1 MKAKRHA
8 KILEFIQQ
16 NEIETQDEILEKLKN
31 CGFEVTQAT
40 ISRDIKELRLVKTL
54 SSTGKYRYTSVKSDT
69 GDLSAKFY
77 TLFVNSIT
85 NVDYAGNTVVL
96 RCYAGMAQAVCA
108 ALDAMQWEG
117 LVGTLAGDDTI
128 FVLLRTESYAVKM
141 VQNLKKMFPQ

>member
-16 NEIETQDEILEKLKN
+16 NEIETQDEILEKLKR

>member
-16 NEIETQDEILEKLKN
+16 NEIETQDEILEKLKS

-54 SSTGKYRYTSVKSDT
+54 SSTGKYRYTNVKSDS

>member
-16 NEIETQDEILEKLKN
+16 NEIETQDEILEKLKR

-54 SSTGKYRYTSVKSDT
+54 SSTGKYRYTNVKSDT

>member
-16 NEIETQDEILEKLKN
+16 NEIETQDEILEKLKS

-54 SSTGKYRYTSVKSDT
+54 SSTGKYRYTNVKSDS

-117 LVGTLAGDDTI
+117 LASTLAGDDTI

>member
-1 MKAKRHA
+1 MKAQRHA

-16 NEIETQDEILEKLKN
+16 NEIETQDEILAKLKS

-54 SSTGKYRYTSVKSDT
+54 SSTGKYRYTSVKSDS

-108 ALDAMQWEG
+108 ALDAMEWEG